1 MEPDLMSLLSAWLG
15 QEIEPERHE
24 ALLERLGRDP
34 EFRCAFV
41 AEARMLGM
49 LKVVQAPEP
58 RWLRLEDELGW
69 GASESSTPEPLEDRV
84 MRELD
89 EAPRSFP
96 AAPARLRWAIA
107 AAAAA
112 AVVLATLAATIA
124 VLNPRPK
131 GPTEIRVAE
140 VRRYPRVDTS
150 TGLAMVILLEHVSW
164 EPASEPHPAEGDV
177 LAAGRLRIASGRAV
191 LSMLTGVVLDVE
203 GPADLDLLDSGRV
216 YCRRGRIR
224 ARVPAGAEGFLVLGP
239 SSAVV
244 DLGTEFGLNVG
255 PDGKLRGEIFQG
267 KLEAA
272 LLSESGTPQRSFFL
286 DAAQA
291 PSRKAFEIDSRAG
304 SIEAVATSDDFIK
317 ASNPVSPP
325 LELDGGYAEAVRQS
339 GPWGYWRFNSLD
351 RGSVPNDVPGRPA
364 LRATGPICL
373 GAASGG
379 NRWAEFRP
387 TDGPQLLELD
397 QPWRPTWPTGFA
409 IEFWCLSESIGH
421 ESLVGLVSPKDT
433 DHHVFLMELTSRN
446 RLTMHKPAS
455 VRLLHRWPSGWEAG
469 DNAYSQNPYVP
480 YRWHHVVGQVH
491 PDRIELFLDGQ
502 RSAALSIRPEH
513 SDVACQ
519 LLLGRLSTR
528 PGSGLSIDRPFVGR
542 LDEVALYDRP
552 LSPEE
557 VRDHHRR
564 ASGASGSR

>member
-1 MEPDLMSLLSAWLG
+1 MEPDLLSLLSVWSG
-15 QEIEPERHE
+15 QEIEPGRHE

-34 EFRCAFV
+34 EFRRAFV
-41 AEARMLGM
+41 AEVRMLGL

-69 GASESSTPEPLEDRV
+69 SASESSTPEAIADRV
-84 MRELD
+84 MRRLD
-89 EAPRSFP
+89 DAPRSRP
-96 AAPARLRWAIA
+96 AGRVRLRWAIA
-107 AAAAA
+107 AAAVVFATVAA
-112 AVVLATLAATIA
+112 AIA
-124 VLNPRPK
+124 FLNPRPK
-131 GPTEIRVAE
+131 GPTEARVAE
-140 VRRYPRVDTS
+140 VRPYPRVDTS
-150 TGLAMVILLEHVSW
+150 TGLAMVVRLDGVSW
-164 EPASEPHPAEGDV
+164 EPTGEPHPAEGDV
-177 LAAGRLRIASGRAV
+177 LAAGRLRIGSGRAV

-239 SSAVV
+239 GSAVV
-244 DLGTEFGLNVG
+244 DLGTEFGLNVE
-255 PDGKLRGEIFQG
+255 PDGKLRGEVFQG

-272 LLSESGTPQRSFFL
+272 LLSASGTPQRSFFL

-291 PSRKAFEIDSRAG
+291 PSRKAFEIDARAG
-304 SIEAVATSDDFIK
+304 SIEAVATSDDFIE
-317 ASNPVSPP
+317 ASHPVGPP
-325 LELDGGYAEAVRQS
+325 LDLDDGYADAVRKS
-339 GPWGYWRFNSLD
+339 GPWGYWRFESMEG
-351 RGSVPNDVPGRPA
+351 GSVANDVPGRPP
-364 LRATGPICL
+364 LRATGPVRL
-373 GAASGG
+373 GAALGG

-387 TDGPQLLELD
+387 ADGPQFLELA
-397 QPWRPTWPTGFA
+397 QPWRPTWRPGFA
-409 IEFWCLSESIGH
+409 VEFWCLSESIGH
-421 ESLVGLVSPKDT
+421 ESLVGIVTPKDT

-446 RLTMHKPAS
+446 RLTIHRPAS

-469 DNAYSQNPYVP
+469 DNAYSQDPYVP

-491 PDRIELFLDGQ
+491 FDRIELFLDG
-502 RSAALSIRPEH
+502 RLSAALSIRPEH
-513 SDVACQ
+513 SEVACQ
-519 LLLGRLSTR
+519 LVLGRLTSR

-564 ASGASGSR
+564 GAGTDRPR